1 MIELLVVIAIIAILA
16 AMLLPALAKAK
27 SKAQQIKCL
36 NQLKQLGLGFC
47 LYTPDYNDTMP
58 SDASRSGWHQEDWI
72 WWLGVAPNTIQKSTI
87 LTLINAS
94 TNILRCPTDLDNK
107 GRINFSPASAYYW
120 SYSINGQ
127 GNPIGTPPTY
137 GVASSWNGFAFK
149 PWVPYKVTNVKHP
162 SNIVML
168 IEEPVSSTPSEMPPG
183 GPPFTIID
191 DGRFVPGQ
199 NTLTL
204 RHNKRGNV
212 NFVDGH
218 SQNVDYKFVADTN
231 NTDPS
236 I

>member
-16 AMLLPALAKAK
+16 AMLLPALSKAK
-27 SKAQQIKCL
+27 QRAQQIKCL
-36 NQLKQLGLGFC
+36 NQLKQLGLGFA

-58 SDASRSGWHQEDWI
+58 SDASRIGWHQEDWI
-72 WWLGVAPNTIQKSTI
+72 WWQGVTPNTVNRSTI

-94 TNILRCPTDLDNK
+94 TNIMRCPTDLTDT
-107 GRINFSPASAYYW
+107 GRNINSPPSTYFW

-127 GNPIGTPPTY
+127 GFPTGTPPTY

-149 PWVPYKVTNVKHP
+149 PWIPFKVTSVVHP
-162 SNIVML
+162 ANIIML
-168 IEEPVSSTPSEMPPG
+168 IEEPVSKLPGEMPPG
-183 GPPFTIID
+183 SFTIID

-199 NTLTL
+199 NTITM

-218 SQNVDYKFVADTN
+218 SQNVDASFVSHTN
-231 NTDPS
+231 NTDPTL
-236 I
+236 